1 MSKEWDFK
9 DKNSLSQKII
19 TKMAVITAVIFLL
32 TIMMSAMLSAKS
44 LVRVNREKLS
54 AVAYENAFC

>member
-19 TKMAVITAVIFLL
+19 TKMAGITAVIFCLQL
-32 TIMMSAMLSAKS
+32 
-44 LVRVNREKLS
+44 
-54 AVAYENAFC
+54 